1 MCFENGGYT
10 LGNQK
15 TNFLRQGSI
24 LAMASIIVRLIGI
37 VYRVPLA
44 NIIGDEGNGI
54 YSAAFEVY
62 SLALILS
69 SYSLPLAV
77 SKLLSAK
84 LVVKQYRAAQQIFIC
99 TLIFAIVSGGLMA
112 LLIFFGAG
120 FIEDHFY
127 QKFTG
132 IRVPL
137 KVLAITIFVV
147 ALLGTIR
154 GFFQARKTM
163 IPTAVSQIIEQI
175 INAAASIY
183 FAYSF
188 IRDNAD
194 SDIVAGYGAAGGTM
208 GTLFGAVSG
217 LLFLVFVYI
226 IYHPILKKKLNRDHS
241 PSEES
246 YLEIYKMLLMTI
258 FPVILS
264 QAVYQASGVIDSMMF
279 SNICTDEGV
288 STLYGIYSTKYRL
301 LVNVPIAISS
311 AMASSMIPTIVSSF
325 TKKDRIAVKNKIAVS
340 VKFNMII
347 ALPCAVG
354 LSVIGTPIVRLLFPG
369 TNYELGG
376 KLLMAGGIA
385 VVFYALST
393 VTNAALQGINLM
405 RMPVIHSS
413 ISLGIHVVLLF
424 ILLKWT
430 PLGVYAL
437 VIGNVTFPLVVC
449 ILNAI
454 TIRDKL
460 AYRQEIKES
469 FILPAIASLIMG
481 IFTFLIYKVGYLI
494 LESNAISVMFA
505 IVVAVIVY
513 FVLVIVLG
521 AITEDDLPDFP
532 MGMRIGRLA
541 KKLHLM

>member
-241 PSEES
+241 PSKES
-246 YLEIYKMLLMTI
+246 Y
-258 FPVILS
+258 
-264 QAVYQASGVIDSMMF
+264 Q
-279 SNICTDEGV
+279 
-288 STLYGIYSTKYRL
+288 
-301 LVNVPIAISS
+301 
-311 AMASSMIPTIVSSF
+311 
-325 TKKDRIAVKNKIAVS
+325 
-340 VKFNMII
+340 
-347 ALPCAVG
+347 
-354 LSVIGTPIVRLLFPG
+354 
-369 TNYELGG
+369 
-376 KLLMAGGIA
+376 
-385 VVFYALST
+385 
-393 VTNAALQGINLM
+393 
-405 RMPVIHSS
+405 
-413 ISLGIHVVLLF
+413 
-424 ILLKWT
+424 
-430 PLGVYAL
+430 
-437 VIGNVTFPLVVC
+437 
-449 ILNAI
+449 
-454 TIRDKL
+454 
-460 AYRQEIKES
+460 
-469 FILPAIASLIMG
+469 
-481 IFTFLIYKVGYLI
+481 
-494 LESNAISVMFA
+494 
-505 IVVAVIVY
+505 
-513 FVLVIVLG
+513 
-521 AITEDDLPDFP
+521 
-532 MGMRIGRLA
+532 IGRA
-541 KKLHLM
+541 HV